1 VGKRNLCAAYEQLGG
16 DASCPLR
23 LEVTRRPYFL
33 APRMLGLTL
42 DQSGRNRRWGARWSE
57 DSAAENELL
66 ELGESVGYKFN
77 PDAIMSDTM
86 RSHRL
91 ILFAHKHGK
100 GEEMAEALAQLYFEE
115 GMPLCET
122 TTLLEAARRV
132 GGLPDRET
140 VRRFLDS
147 EEGQG
152 EVLGQ
157 YLRVLELGIPSIPVA
172 ILTSGGEAA
181 TVHGSSSPQAFRE
194 ALEKLIHHHASQ
206 PSDNDATERQPPHR
220 LAALFDNVVPS
231 ATPLADVR
239 EAFEKDWQRQVEA
252 DGQTEERI
260 RSRM

>member
-1 VGKRNLCAAYEQLGG
+1 MRPCPHGPECIRVGLQ
-16 DASCPLR
+16 
-23 LEVTRRPYFL
+23 
-33 APRMLGLTL
+33 
-42 DQSGRNRRWGARWSE
+42 
-57 DSAAENELL
+57 
-66 ELGESVGYKFN
+66 
-77 PDAIMSDTM
+77 
-86 RSHRL
+86 
-91 ILFAHKHGK
+91 
-100 GEEMAEALAQLYFEE
+100 MA
-115 GMPLCET
+115 
-122 TTLLEAARRV
+122 AARRHPRPERSS
-132 GGLPDRET
+132 L
-140 VRRFLDS
+140 
-147 EEGQG
+147 QG

-239 EAFEKDWQRQVEA
+239 EAFEKDWQRQGEA
-252 DGQTEERI
+252 DGQTKERI